1 MPYGADGA
9 DGADMHENG
18 GNDYVQGCA
27 GNDCISAKAG
37 TITRNDDSK
46 PGRNRQDPA
55 RQRA

>member
-1 MPYGADGA
+1 MPYGA